1 MGRLRQSK
9 VAEIKALW
17 EQNYT
22 IAEISEKTH
31 VSRGT
36 VSKYTKEWEKEKGTP
51 PGGTASPVLEVVT
64 QAFFNL
70 LLGLSVLRYLDQ
82 DALSEIADQEALK
95 LLRRLSKTDR
105 EFARHI
111 IKNTDYLTYLKEG
124 DILNFKIPDTDL
136 DEEGIRQRRAWVQ
149 LLKEFFPEELAALM

>member
-22 IAEISEKTH
+22 IAEISEKIH

-36 VSKYTKEWEKEKGTP
+36 ISKYTKTWEKEKGTP
-51 PGGTASPVLEVVT
+51 PGGTASPVLEVLT

-70 LLGLSVLRYLDQ
+70 LLGLSVLKHLNQ
-82 DALSEIADQEALK
+82 DDLPGIADQEALK
-95 LLRRLSKTDR
+95 LLRKLAKTDR
-105 EFARHI
+105 EFAKHI
-111 IKNTDYLTYLKEG
+111 IKNNDYLTYLKEEG
-124 DILNFKIPDTDL
+124 ILNFKIPDTDL
-136 DEEGIRQRRAWVQ
+136 DAEEIRQRRAWVK